1 MYERVR
7 AYVKKYHMLQE
18 KDHVIAGVS
27 GGADSVCLLFM
38 LVKLQKE
45 MRFGLTV
52 VHIHHGLR
60 GESADADENY
70 VRALCEK
77 LDVEL
82 LAFHEDVGRYAK
94 EQKLTLEEAGR
105 NVRRH
110 IFEEV
115 CHRKNGTRI
124 ALAHHQNDNAETLLW
139 NLSRGCGLK
148 GIGGI
153 SPVDGKYIRPLL
165 GVRRQEIEEYLKE
178 NNIDYCT
185 DETNLEDHYTR
196 NRLRNHV
203 IPYLE
208 REINPRAVSHMAD
221 TMEQMRTVWAFMEEE
236 VEKCRKYCVKPKQ
249 DKADGVVILEE
260 GFRSVNETVRTFLIH
275 ELLCETAGR
284 KKDIEQIH
292 VKLVEELMEHQTGR
306 KIMLPYEMTGER
318 CYEGIWLHKVKDKEK
333 SGENSK
339 PPVQMRILERTPQT
353 SVFPKKTY
361 TKWFDYD
368 IIKSTVKIRHKQ
380 PGDYITID
388 KNGSTQSLKKYF
400 VNVKVPRED
409 REKIWLAADGSHILW
424 IIGYRQNQAY
434 QITDKTRRILEIEF
448 NGGEEDGRERV
459 KVLVPEE
466 DVAKRIKELGE
477 QISKDYA
484 GKQVHLICVLKGGVF
499 FMCELAKRITVPVSM
514 DFMSVSSYGD
524 GTKSSGV
531 VKIAKDLDETLEG
544 KNVLIV
550 EDIIDSGR
558 TLYYLMDI
566 LSKRNP
572 KSMKLCTLLD
582 KPERRVKDVKVDYV
596 GFNIPDEFVVGYGLD
611 YAQRYRNLPF
621 IGVVEGVK

>member
-333 SGENSK
+333 SAENSK

-368 IIKSTVKIRHKQ
+368 IIKNSLTVRTRQ
-380 PGDYITID
+380 PEDVLGV
-388 KNGSTQSLKKYF
+388 NRQGGTQKLKSYF
-400 VNVKVPRED
+400 IN
-409 REKIWLAADGSHILW
+409 EKIPAKSRERILLIAEGHQILW
-424 IIGYRQNQAY
+424 
-434 QITDKTRRILEIEF
+434 
-448 NGGEEDGRERV
+448 
-459 KVLVPEE
+459 
-466 DVAKRIKELGE
+466 
-477 QISKDYA
+477 
-484 GKQVHLICVLKGGVF
+484 
-499 FMCELAKRITVPVSM
+499 
-514 DFMSVSSYGD
+514 
-524 GTKSSGV
+524 
-531 VKIAKDLDETLEG
+531 
-544 KNVLIV
+544 
-550 EDIIDSGR
+550 
-558 TLYYLMDI
+558 
-566 LSKRNP
+566 
-572 KSMKLCTLLD
+572 
-582 KPERRVKDVKVDYV
+582 
-596 GFNIPDEFVVGYGLD
+596 VVGYRMSS
-611 YAQRYRNLPF
+611 RYQISEHTKRIIEIKIMEDKKHGRDN
-621 IGVVEGVK
+621 

>member
-260 GFRSVNETVRTFLIH
+260 DFRSVNETVRTFLIH

-306 KIMLPYEMTGER
+306 KIMLPYEMIGER

-361 TKWFDYD
+361 TKGFDYD

-380 PGDYITID
+380 PVDYITID

-434 QITDKTRRILEIEF
+434 QVTDKTRRILEIEF
-448 NGGEEDGRERV
+448 NGGEEEGRES
-459 KVLVPEE
+459 KS
-466 DVAKRIKELGE
+466 
-477 QISKDYA
+477 IS
-484 GKQVHLICVLKGGVF
+484 
-499 FMCELAKRITVPVSM
+499 S
-514 DFMSVSSYGD
+514 
-524 GTKSSGV
+524 
-531 VKIAKDLDETLEG
+531 
-544 KNVLIV
+544 
-550 EDIIDSGR
+550 
-558 TLYYLMDI
+558 
-566 LSKRNP
+566 
-572 KSMKLCTLLD
+572 
-582 KPERRVKDVKVDYV
+582 
-596 GFNIPDEFVVGYGLD
+596 
-611 YAQRYRNLPF
+611 
-621 IGVVEGVK
+621 